1 MADESKVLETVR
13 RYFEFVGAD
22 VERAEE
28 IYHDDAIL
36 EFPQSGERFEGVA
49 TFTEWR
55 RHYPADPAQMR
66 FRIRRVTAR
75 LDLAVVE
82 LTATYDGTSW
92 LQAVQ
97 LLEFRGDKVARADLC
112 HGRLGGSRV
121 AGALALGHT
130 GRPARGNQP
139 DLIAVSAPP
148 CKRFAVVS
156 HHNRQNEQVAGPRG
170 WSAVPTISGTKSPA
184 RDQQRRRG
192 RRRGSFAARAGQVI
206 QSVIESRSRS

>member
-1 MADESKVLETVR
+1 MATRAAYILAAMIVGHWNFRSEEEKYPNTEEVHVADESKVLETVR

-92 LQAVQ
+92 LQGVQ
-97 LLEFRGDKVARADLC
+97 LLEFRGDKVARERIYVMDAWEAPEWRAPWRAD
-112 HGRLGGSRV
+112 
-121 AGALALGHT
+121 T
-130 GRPARGNQP
+130 PA
-139 DLIAVSAPP
+139 DPP
-148 CKRFAVVS
+148 
-156 HHNRQNEQVAGPRG
+156 EE
-170 WSAVPTISGTKSPA
+170 ISP
-184 RDQQRRRG
+184 
-192 RRRGSFAARAGQVI
+192 I
-206 QSVIESRSRS
+206 